1 MLSAAT
7 MAISPPGKRAAL
19 RTSIETLPGNC
30 ALRFLV
36 VVDAHHMGSADRS
49 QAPSIPH
56 PRLVAPRH
64 ITGLVER
71 AEQRFVRLAPA
82 GAFRVQAA
90 NKCRAASA
98 KRQRGVFR
106 RELSRDQCVK
116 GQPDSLT
123 DGNALSPGTTA
134 SCL

>member
-19 RTSIETLPGNC
+19 RTSIETLPQIC

-56 PRLVAPRH
+56 PRLVAPHH
-64 ITGLVER
+64 ITGLVEC
-71 AEQRFVRLAPA
+71 AEQRFVRLTPA
-82 GAFRVQAA
+82 GAFRFRPQINAA
-90 NKCRAASA
+90 LL
-98 KRQRGVFR
+98 RQR
-106 RELSRDQCVK
+106 
-116 GQPDSLT
+116 DSAAFFVE
-123 DGNALSPGTTA
+123 N
-134 SCL
+134 